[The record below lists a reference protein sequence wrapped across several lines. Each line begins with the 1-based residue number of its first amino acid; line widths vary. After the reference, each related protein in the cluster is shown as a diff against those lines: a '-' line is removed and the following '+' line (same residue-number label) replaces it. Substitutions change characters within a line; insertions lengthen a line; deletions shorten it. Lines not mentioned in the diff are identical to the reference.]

1 MIELAVALAL
11 ARVQVVAHE
20 FTLALSRPR
29 VKAGPALI
37 ELVNLGEDDHDLR
50 VRRMAPG
57 ARTFRIS
64 ATRPGGRGELELT
77 LRPGRY
83 RLWCALGDHRAR
95 GMEALLVV
103 DR

>member
-11 ARVQVVAHE
+11 ARVQVVADE
-20 FTLALSRPR
+20 FGLALSRRR
-29 VKAGPALI
+29 VKAGPALV
-37 ELVNLGEDDHDLR
+37 ELVNVGEDDHDLR
-50 VRRMAPG
+50 LRRIAPS

-64 ATRPGGRGELELT
+64 TTRPGGRGEIELT

-95 GMEALLVV
+95 GMEATLVV